1 MCCETSVEVLRALM
15 QRMQL
20 LRLGLRL
27 VRTSDSSRRDLSS
40 VTTLT
45 SLARR
50 ASASLA
56 RIAQRIAEGA
66 GLAGSGA
73 LDMEALGEWKRNG
86 LSRPGDSGEP
96 GRQNGS
102 SW

>member
-1 MCCETSVEVLRALM
+1 MCCETSVLVLRALKQKM
-15 QRMQL
+15 QFDRA
-20 LRLGLRL
+20 
-27 VRTSDSSRRDLSS
+27 RTSDSSRRDLSS

-45 SLARR
+45 SLASR

-56 RIAQRIAEGA
+56 SIAQRIGDGIGFAIS
-66 GLAGSGA
+66 GSFDVDA
-73 LDMEALGEWKRNG
+73 FGEWKQNG

-102 SW
+102 S